1 MQILMNENSINSIT
15 NRGRYPDAVVKNL
28 QLWVK
33 KPGNMYWILRF
44 KIDGDRKDMSLGA
57 CPQYPIN
64 LSLDSSPITRLGIKN
79 KSRSS
84 FFISVLIFILSEFIE
99 YDNNYNKKTHVCEK
113 VTS

>member
-44 KIDGDRKDMSLGA
+44 
-57 CPQYPIN
+57 
-64 LSLDSSPITRLGIKN
+64 
-79 KSRSS
+79 
-84 FFISVLIFILSEFIE
+84 
-99 YDNNYNKKTHVCEK
+99 
-113 VTS
+113 